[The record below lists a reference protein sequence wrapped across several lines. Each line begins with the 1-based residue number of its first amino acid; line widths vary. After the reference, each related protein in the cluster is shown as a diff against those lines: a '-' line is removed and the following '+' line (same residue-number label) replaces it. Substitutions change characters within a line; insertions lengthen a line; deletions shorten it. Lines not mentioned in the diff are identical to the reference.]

1 MNKIS
6 TILLCL
12 MFHVFAFA
20 QFEFE
25 SAPPLTADEL
35 AQKIAGKGVE
45 VFNVTKQCADDAS
58 GFFFNGV
65 STGLGLEE
73 GILLTTGSIYF
84 ASTSSAIPSTYN
96 GTPGDADVE
105 NTPWGSE
112 LLGNGSSTDACIL
125 EFDFIP
131 SGNEISLSYIFAS
144 EEYEKYYNN
153 YEEDVMAIFI
163 EGGIE
168 YPEKTFISL
177 VPNSSLLPVS
187 VSYINPSNNFE
198 YYGSAS
204 SPFQD
209 FDLVKYYG
217 YTVPLIATATVSSCQ
232 TYHLKLVIADNIVQ
246 AKDSGLFV
254 EENSFKSSSPDMKVA
269 SENLPYQE
277 IAENCGSVS
286 YNLTS
291 PNGTE
296 NISLSTTP
304 FLGNNYQ
311 ILLGGTAVLG
321 EDYEISTSQ
330 LVLDTTDTFSIVPIA
345 DNLIEGVEEISVSLV
360 ASCNNSIVLFTD
372 TIYLKDVLEINTE
385 TSVNVCESNISIP
398 LSVSGADKYNWT
410 PTTGLSCTDCPNPIA
425 IVEGDITYTV
435 FGERAGCIVEEEIE
449 IVVDENFSNATVSSI
464 QNICST
470 ESFTLEA
477 TGGLNYEW
485 NAFAQSELNYLSCT
499 DCPNPTF
506 QPPADGEGAFEY
518 DVTISSGANCSFTLS
533 TSIEVTQPD
542 IQLSD
547 DYLTLCKGETA
558 TISVSGSGSFTWLNE
573 SGFTVS
579 NGAELQV
586 TPIQTTEYQLIVAGG
601 NCPNVKKTVLIEV
614 DDLEAEYLASE
625 TFVCENGEVN
635 LTAISGNN
643 PQWLDSE
650 GNLFSNESE
659 ITVFPST
666 NTNYQLVVSN
676 ENCIDTATVAI
687 AVEPIREVEFITP
700 SPRICGEL
708 PSVDIAVEPIAGVTF
723 EWEPAEYFTMSSQDG
738 SIISATPPQGE
749 PSFEYTVTPITA
761 LGCSPSASIEVEVSD
776 SLEITVDA
784 PQILC
789 VDLNNV
795 EPILINAFGAEVYLW
810 EPFGPVLPT
819 SLGSSEALFI
829 PNPANNDIV
838 FTVYGED
845 EKGNC
850 YGQHSFQ
857 IQVIQQPDIEV
868 NVPVIC
874 EGEVEQLSVEIEGG
888 SGDFEY
894 EWIPTI
900 GLNNPNGAI
909 TEIDIESSA
918 TYTLIAKDLVNGCEI
933 SQEVFVEVYEEIE
946 GSIAPNTS
954 ICQGEEATLSV
965 TGIEEGVPISWIDD
979 SGNTY
984 EGNNIVVS
992 PDSTTTFNISFGEIC
1007 PVQLSTTV
1015 EVPNL
1020 DLQINAPQ
1028 TTICK
1033 GESVEL
1039 TATGAATFAWLPAVG
1054 INDISAPTQVLTP
1067 TETTTYRVTGFSANG
1082 QCSESMEITIKV
1094 NAVNIVSPLN
1104 VQICGGEESSFLEV
1118 DGGEEAIYSWTP
1130 SMGLS
1135 NTNSSAVIASPL
1147 ETTVYTVKVN
1157 TADGCQENINFLV
1170 EVFEE
1175 PSISVFPTFAEVC
1188 KNKSHIFTLSGGVD
1202 YNLSVEENQEFDL
1215 LYLDSNRVEVTA
1227 KTDLNLTIE
1236 GTDEN
1241 GCTATTQAVIE
1252 VVEPILAL
1260 SENQLTC
1267 SGGDVELFADG
1278 GEGASYSWTPAHLLD
1293 DPTSSNPTA
1302 ILNEETAFT
1311 VEVTNSMGCSDMGIV
1326 VVATTP
1332 PINAELTAA
1341 SETFCSGESITLTV
1355 EINEPQLYVY
1365 EWYENTIIGELLATT
1380 GINSLEVTPS
1390 ATTTYVVVIYDS
1402 EGCEETQSIEL
1413 TLDNPSIEVQNSLA
1427 CIGGNTT
1434 MSASGLGPDGNY
1446 QWQPAEF
1453 INCLNPNCSVV
1464 ETTPFFEETNIEFT
1478 VSATNAQ
1485 GCEAETTAILTVSQ
1499 DLNLMLS
1506 VENPSVCIGETLQIS
1521 AGGASEYTWQGEGLN
1536 TTTGSLVTVT
1546 LNEAGTYNYTLTG
1559 IVNDCEAD
1567 LNFTVTANE
1576 LPQIETQD
1584 LTICNGENI
1593 PLEAPGT
1600 SGLDYQWLDENGN
1613 EITDLTVS
1621 PTQTTTYTV
1630 LGTDENGCQTTAILT
1645 VNVSE
1650 TLFEIS
1656 ATTSICEGESA
1667 TLTGTGTD
1675 IVELQWSTGETTLE
1689 GEALTVTPSITTT
1702 YGVTATN
1709 SDGCTAVDQITI
1721 EVNPIPSIELTD
1733 NYLACENETLSVE
1746 ASIDSENHILQ
1757 WSPSTGIDNP
1767 TTVTPTITTNETT
1780 TYTLTATTE
1789 FGCEYIAATTINIT
1803 DECVFPGDTDN
1814 NGEVN
1819 MFDLFPIGAN
1829 FGESDFARNSI
1840 SNEWQGFGVLDW
1852 SENQSNGENLKYV
1865 DCNGNGS
1872 IGFEDTTA
1880 IVQNF
1885 GFLQKSG
1892 GFQKGSLADPEL
1904 RFVPTT
1910 NPIGAGE
1917 IIEMQ
1922 VWFGSEENPAT
1933 DLYAIAFETTFDTNL
1948 IDPNSITMDYS
1959 GSDLGTKNMDLL
1971 AVDLVNEETGRVNVS
1986 MSRIANSG
1994 SNGEIYLL
2002 SIRMRTLESIEA
2014 INDLTFHISDFGATN
2029 SNEEQI
2035 LANTDELPTITIDPD
2050 IVDIEDFTSSVKPYT
2065 LFPTFTQDGFQ
2076 LSYVL
2081 QKSTSIEVSLFD
2093 LSGQK
2098 MALLLKENQILGNH
2112 QEEIDLKKWNL
2123 AAGVYI
2129 VELKLDGKV
2138 YREKVVLF

>member
-25 SAPPLTADEL
+25 SAPPLTPEQL
-35 AQKIAGKGVE
+35 AEKIAGKGVE
-45 VFNVTKQCADDAS
+45 IFNVTKQCADDAS
-58 GFFFNGV
+58 GFFFNGL
-65 STGLGLEE
+65 STGLDMEE
-73 GILLTTGSIYF
+73 GVLLTTGTIYF
-84 ASTSSAIPSTYN
+84 ASTNSPIPSTSN
-96 GTPGDADVE
+96 GTPGDTDIE
-105 NTPWGSE
+105 NTPWGAE
-112 LLGNGSSTDACIL
+112 LLGNGSSTDACVL

-144 EEYEKYYNN
+144 EEYDEYNLG

-177 VPNSSLLPVS
+177 IPNSSSLPVS
-187 VSYINPSNNFE
+187 VSYINPKYNYE
-198 YYGSAS
+198 YYGAS
-204 SPFQD
+204 PNPFQD

-232 TYHLKLVIADNIVQ
+232 TYHLKLVIADNIFQ

-254 EENSFKSSSPDMKVA
+254 KADSFDSPSPDMKVA
-269 SENLPYQE
+269 SENSSYQE

-286 YNLTS
+286 YDLNS
-291 PNGTE
+291 PNGIE
-296 NISLSTTP
+296 NINLSTTP
-304 FLGNNYQ
+304 LLGNNYQ

-321 EDYEISTSQ
+321 EDYTISTSQ
-330 LVLDTTDTFSIVPIA
+330 LVLDTTDTFSIEPIA
-345 DNLIEGVEEISVSLV
+345 DNVPEGIEEISVSLV

-372 TIYLKDVLEINTE
+372 TIYLKDALEINTE
-385 TSVNVCESNISIP
+385 SSINVCNSNVAIP
-398 LSVSGADKYNWT
+398 LNVSGADKYNWT
-410 PTTGLSCTDCPNPIA
+410 PTTGLSCTDCPNPTV

-449 IVVDENFSNATVSSI
+449 IVVDENFSNATISSV

-470 ESFTLEA
+470 ESLVLEA
-477 TGGLNYEW
+477 TGGLNYQW
-485 NAFAQSELNYLSCT
+485 NAANQGGLNYLSCT

-506 QPPADGEGAFEY
+506 LPPAEGEGSFDY
-518 DVTISSGANCSFTLS
+518 DVTISSGTDCSFTLS

-547 DYLTLCKGETA
+547 DYLTICKGETA

-579 NGAELQV
+579 NGTALTV
-586 TPIQTTEYQLIVAGG
+586 SPNQTTEYQLFVAGG
-601 NCPNVKKTVLIEV
+601 NCPNTKKTVLIEV
-614 DDLEAEYLASE
+614 DNLAAEYMASE
-625 TFVCENGEVN
+625 TFVCEDSEVV
-635 LTAISGNN
+635 LTAMEDNN

-687 AVEPIREVEFITP
+687 AVESIRAVEFITP

-723 EWEPAEYFTMSSQDG
+723 EWEPAEYFTMKSQDG
-738 SIISATPPQGE
+738 SIISATPPEGE

-784 PQILC
+784 PEILC

-795 EPILINAFGAEVYLW
+795 EPITINAFGANVYLW

-819 SLGSSEALFI
+819 SLGSSQALFI

-850 YGQHSFQ
+850 YGEHSFQ
-857 IQVIQQPDIEV
+857 VQVLQQPSIAIDTPI
-868 NVPVIC
+868 IC
-874 EGEVEQLSVEIEGG
+874 EGESGLMTVEMEGG
-888 SGDFEY
+888 SGEFEY

-900 GLNNPNGAI
+900 GLSNPSGAV
-909 TEIDIESSA
+909 TEVDIEEST
-918 TYTLIAKDLVNGCEI
+918 TYTLMVKDTVSGCEI
-933 SQEVFVEVYEEIE
+933 SQEVFIEVYEEIE
-946 GSIAPNTS
+946 GSIAPNIS
-954 ICQGEEATLSV
+954 ICEGEETTLSV
-965 TGIEEGVPISWIDD
+965 TGIEEGLPISWIDD

-992 PDSTTTFNISFGEIC
+992 PDSTTTFNVSFGEIC
-1007 PVQLSTTV
+1007 PVQLSTIV

-1054 INDISAPTQVLTP
+1054 INDVSAPTQVLTP

-1082 QCSESMEITIKV
+1082 QCSESMEVTIKV
-1094 NAVNIVSPLN
+1094 NAVHVVSPLN
-1104 VQICGGEESSFLEV
+1104 VQICGGEESTFLEV

-1135 NTNSSAVIASPL
+1135 NTSSSGVIASPL

-1175 PSISVFPTFAEVC
+1175 PSISVFPTFAEIC
-1188 KNKSHIFTLSGGVD
+1188 KNKSQIFTLSGGVD
-1202 YNLSVEENQEFDL
+1202 YSFSAADNQEFDL
-1215 LYLDSNRVEVTA
+1215 LYLDSDRVEITA
-1227 KTDLNLTIE
+1227 KTDLDLSII

-1241 GCTATTQAVIE
+1241 GCTTTTQATIE
-1252 VVEPILAL
+1252 VVEPILEL
-1260 SENQLTC
+1260 SENTLIC
-1267 SGGDVELFADG
+1267 SGDEIELFADG
-1278 GEGASYSWTPAHLLD
+1278 GEGATYSWTPAVFLD

-1302 ILNEETAFT
+1302 NLNEGTAFT
-1311 VEVTNSMGCSDMGIV
+1311 VEVTNSMGCSDIGTIV
-1326 VVATTP
+1326 IAVSPT
-1332 PINAELTAA
+1332 INAELTAA
-1341 SETFCSGESITLTV
+1341 SEIFCNGESITLTV
-1355 EINEPQLYVY
+1355 EINEPQLYTY
-1365 EWYENTIIGELLATT
+1365 QWYQDTDELLATT
-1380 GINSLEVTPS
+1380 ETNTFEVTPT
-1390 ATTTYVVVIYDS
+1390 ATTTYVVVIYDNV
-1402 EGCEETQSIEL
+1402 GCEETKSIEL
-1413 TLDNPSIEVQNSLA
+1413 TLEEPVIEVQNSLA
-1427 CIGGNTT
+1427 CIGGKTT
-1434 MSASGLGPDGNY
+1434 MSASGLGSNGNY

-1453 INCLNPNCSVV
+1453 ITCLNPNCSVV

-1478 VSATNAQ
+1478 VFGTNTQ

-1499 DLNLMLS
+1499 DLNLSLNI
-1506 VENPSVCIGETLQIS
+1506 ENPSVCVGETLQIS

-1536 TTTGSLVTVT
+1536 ATTGNLVTIT
-1546 LNEAGTYNYTLTG
+1546 LNEGGIYNYTLMG

-1567 LNFTVTANE
+1567 LTFTVTANE
-1576 LPQIETQD
+1576 VPQIETQD
-1584 LTICNGENI
+1584 VTLCNGESSL
-1593 PLEAPGT
+1593 LEASGT
-1600 SGLDYQWLDENGN
+1600 DGLDYKWYDENGN
-1613 EITDLTVS
+1613 EITDLVVS

-1630 LGTDENGCQTTAILT
+1630 IGTDQNGCQSTAMMTIE
-1645 VNVSE
+1645 VSE
-1650 TLFEIS
+1650 TVFEVS
-1656 ATTSICEGESA
+1656 ANSTICEGESA
-1667 TLTGTGTD
+1667 TLTGTGAN
-1675 IVELQWSTGETTLE
+1675 IIELQWSTGETTSN
-1689 GEALTVTPSITTT
+1689 GEALTVTPLSTTT
-1702 YGVTATN
+1702 YGVTVVNTE
-1709 SDGCTAVDQITI
+1709 GCTATEQITI
-1721 EVNPIPSIELTD
+1721 EVNPIPGIELTD
-1733 NYLACENETLSVE
+1733 SYLACENETLSVE
-1746 ASIDSENHILQ
+1746 ASIDSENNTLQ
-1757 WSPSTGIDNP
+1757 WSPSIGIDNP
-1767 TTVTPTITTNETT
+1767 TTTNPTITANETT

-1789 FGCEYIAATTINIT
+1789 FGCESIAATTINII

-1819 MFDLFPIGAN
+1819 MFDLFPIGAS

-1852 SENQSNGENLKYV
+1852 SENQSNGTNLKYV

-1885 GFLQKSG
+1885 DLFQKSK
-1892 GFQKGSLADPEL
+1892 GFVKGSLADPEL
-1904 RFVPTT
+1904 RFMPTT

-1917 IIEMQ
+1917 TIEMQ
-1922 VWFGSEENPAT
+1922 VWFGSEENPAA
-1933 DLYAIAFETTFDTNL
+1933 DLYAIAFETTFDINL
-1948 IDPNSITMDYS
+1948 IDPNSIVMDYS
-1959 GSDLGTKNMDLL
+1959 GSDLGTHNVDLL
-1971 AVDLVNEETGRVNVS
+1971 AVNLVNEETGRVNVS
-1986 MSRIANSG
+1986 MSRIG
-1994 SNGEIYLL
+1994 ELGINGEVYLL
-2002 SIRMRTLESIEA
+2002 TIQMRTVEI
-2014 INDLTFHISDFGATN
+2014 IDNVNTLTFNISDFGATN

-2035 LANTDELPTITIDPD
+2035 LANTDELPTITIDP
-2050 IVDIEDFTSSVKPYT
+2050 TS
-2065 LFPTFTQDGFQ
+2065 
-2076 LSYVL
+2076 
-2081 QKSTSIEVSLFD
+2081 
-2093 LSGQK
+2093 
-2098 MALLLKENQILGNH
+2098 
-2112 QEEIDLKKWNL
+2112 
-2123 AAGVYI
+2123 
-2129 VELKLDGKV
+2129 
-2138 YREKVVLF
+2138 